1 MLVRW
6 LSAQRRAFAG
16 LCLLFIATGS
26 APLRAQPVN
35 DNFASR
41 ETITLPYA
49 DTEGAIAL
57 ATTEATDP
65 PFFCRLGSITLL
77 PTPSVAPAV
86 KTVWYRY
93 VTGAQTEYVNL
104 QANGYD
110 SILAVYAG
118 SSTTTLEPVVGGCN
132 DGGGS
137 ANAARINGLRL
148 APKTEYAI
156 VVAAFN
162 SSVAANTLSF
172 SAESA
177 RIYQVNKTAD
187 SNDGSC
193 DADCS
198 LREAVAASNTTPG
211 AVLIPAGNYAL
222 TLTGSGE
229 NNNATGD
236 IDVRQGMGLY
246 GAGSA
251 LTAMDGNNTDRVL
264 HIDPADAAAYT
275 VSLADLAVVNGNTAA
290 DGGGIASSGTNIL
303 TADFAHLGRVR
314 IANNRSTANRGGG
327 GAFNADVWLDECTIE
342 NNQATSVGGGLS
354 FSGST
359 ATEVRARVQRST
371 VSNNLS
377 TDNITGGGG
386 VFSSTLS
393 TLIDGSTI
401 SGNRANL
408 GGGGVLINNANFAIA
423 DTTVTGNSAD
433 NDGNGSGLG
442 GGLRYQGSILLLGV
456 SNTIL
461 SANTQGAAPG
471 TPSDCSVS
479 GAPTVQ
485 TSYTLVT
492 APGNCT
498 FTGTG
503 DTTAANVGL
512 GPLADNG
519 GATFTHAPAEGSP
532 AIDSGPA
539 TCLPEDQRGVKRP
552 QDGDGNGSQICD
564 RGSVEVTTEVIFR
577 NGFED

>member
-1 MLVRW
+1 MSCSVRAVRGVRLALGLCLGW
-6 LSAQRRAFAG
+6 LSASVF
-16 LCLLFIATGS
+16 
-26 APLRAQPVN
+26 AQPAN
-35 DNFASR
+35 DNFAAR
-41 ETITLPYA
+41 ETITLPFT
-49 DTEGAIAL
+49 DTETAIAL

-93 VTGAQTEYVNL
+93 VTGAQTEYINL

-118 SSTTTLEPVVGGCN
+118 SSTATLEPVIGGCN

-137 ANAARINGLRL
+137 AIAARINGLRL

-162 SSVAANTLSF
+162 SAVAANTLDF
-172 SAESA
+172 TAESA
-177 RIYQVNKTAD
+177 RLYQVTKTAD
-187 SNDGSC
+187 SNDGAC

-198 LREAVAASNTTPG
+198 LREAVGASNTTPG

-222 TLTGSGE
+222 TLSGSGE

-251 LTAMDGNNTDRVL
+251 STALDGNHSDRVL
-264 HIDPADAAAYT
+264 HIDPSDIAAYT
-275 VSLADLAVVNGNTAA
+275 VALADLAIVNGNTAA
-290 DGGGIASSGTNIL
+290 DGGGIASSGTNVL

-327 GAFNADVWLDECTIE
+327 GAFNADVWFDECLIE
-342 NNQATSVGGGLS
+342 NNQASSVGGGLS

-377 TDNITGGGG
+377 TDSVTGGGG

-393 TLIDGSTI
+393 TLIDSSTV
-401 SGNRANL
+401 SGNRANA
-408 GGGGVLINNANFAIA
+408 GGGGVLVNNANFAIA
-423 DTTVTGNSAD
+423 DSTVAGNNAD
-433 NDGNGSGLG
+433 NDGNGSGQG
-442 GGLRYQGSILLLGV
+442 GGLRYQGSILLLAT
-456 SNTIL
+456 SNAIL
-461 SANTQGAAPG
+461 TANTQGTAPG

-479 GAPTVQ
+479 GVPTVQ
-485 TSYTLVT
+485 TSYTMVT

-498 FTGTG
+498 FSGTG
-503 DTTAANVGL
+503 DTTVANVAL
-512 GPLADNG
+512 GPLGDNG
-519 GATFTHAPAEGSP
+519 GRTPTHAPVEGSP

-552 QDGDGNGSQICD
+552 QDGDGNGTQICD
-564 RGSVEVTTEVIFR
+564 RGAVEVITDVLFR